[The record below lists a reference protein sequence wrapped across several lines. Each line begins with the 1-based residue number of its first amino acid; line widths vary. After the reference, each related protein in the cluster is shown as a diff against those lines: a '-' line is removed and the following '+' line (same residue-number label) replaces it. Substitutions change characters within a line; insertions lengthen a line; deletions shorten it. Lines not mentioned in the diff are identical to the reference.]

1 MSLEGGGRG
10 EGCNL
15 EGLSQGDEDNK
26 QPAELQRLS
35 SLQRHHHARP
45 TGMCV
50 CSVRVRVCVY
60 VRACACSVGSIV
72 VCGASCF
79 ENSQRLEPQKELRGG
94 V

>member
-1 MSLEGGGRG
+1 MGGFGGGGRG

-35 SLQRHHHARP
+35 SLQHHRHARP

-50 CSVRVRVCVY
+50 CVLSVCACVCVCVY
-60 VRACACSVGSIV
+60 VRACARSAGSIV
-72 VCGASCF
+72 VCGASRS
-79 ENSQRLEPQKELRGG
+79 EN
-94 V
+94 